1 MATRMTAAQKQRR
14 IKVLQNRLNKIN
26 ERLEGTLSGRNLAS
40 AQKTRDRLSKELG
53 SLLTSKKQT
62 PRGSDTIRGS
72 LTEPEVRAAAR
83 AKGKPNPARVLGSP
97 EFTSRSPDTF
107 DTSRMPTLSK
117 ATSAPKPRPKTPTP
131 KPRPKTSRP
140 SGMLIGQPPK
150 AGMMVPTRGSRETID
165 EYAKA
170 FASPDAGKMYELSE
184 KNRRKDMGALE
195 RAFDSIKLAGER
207 ATAERR
213 KQGFNDYDMT
223 EEEMIYDTLG
233 GAKKGGRIKSAMK
246 NKKTKGRKRAAR
258 RGFGVET
265 RGS

>member
-1 MATRMTAAQKQRR
+1 MARKMTAAQKQRR
-14 IKVLQNRLNKIN
+14 IRVLQDRLNKIN
-26 ERLEGTLSGRNLAS
+26 GGRNSAS
-40 AQKTRDRLSKELG
+40 TQRIRDRLSKELG
-53 SLLTSKKQT
+53 SLLTSKRQT

-97 EFTSRSPDTF
+97 EFTSKSPDTF
-107 DTSRMPTLSK
+107 DMSRMPTLSK
-117 ATSAPKPRPKTPTP
+117 ATSAPKPKPKTP
-131 KPRPKTSRP
+131 KRPRP
-140 SGMLIGQPPK
+140 SGMLVGQPPKSGLLVGQSPK
-150 AGMMVPTRGSRETID
+150 AGMMAPTRGSKETID

-207 ATAERR
+207 ATSERR